1 MTTCRD
7 IATCRPAVFSR
18 GSGLNDTAQYGAG
31 IEPCSRMMRD
41 GPERRRHSNAEQF
54 RERRRLQQQ
63 DWETKEH
70 QRLEQVREIRE
81 EHHDSTAKTIKGQK

>member
-1 MTTCRD
+1 MTTRSD
-7 IATCRPAVFSR
+7 IVTCRLALFSR
-18 GSGLNDTAQYGAG
+18 GFRLNDTAQPGAG
-31 IEPCSRMMRD
+31 IEPGPRMMHD